1 MVTAQG
7 LVLTADRKTNADLFW
22 ALRGGGGNFGVVT
35 SFLFQ
40 AYPVSIVYGGL
51 IVYPREEAPT
61 VIRQF
66 RNLMLDAP
74 DELSAAVVMTV
85 LPDGTKV
92 VAIAACSCADLDQA
106 AAMID
111 PLRRFATPLLD
122 LTQPMPFP
130 AMQKLAAEGMPVDAH
145 NYWKSALL
153 KTLDGAVIDRLVAHA
168 NTAPSPHSKIVVV
181 ANGGAMARVAAGDTA
196 FAQREAAFAVAV
208 EAQWTDPNES
218 LRNKEWALAGSQLL
232 QPHATGGHMPNFLD
246 EEPQAVIQAAF
257 GENYARL
264 AEIKTKYDPTNF
276 FSMNLNIQPGR
287 RTRRALA
294 S

>member
-1 MVTAQG
+1 VTAQG

-51 IVYPREEAPT
+51 IAYPRDEAAT
-61 VIRQF
+61 VLRQF
-66 RNLMLDAP
+66 RNLMLEAP
-74 DELSAAVVMTV
+74 DELSAAFVMTC
-85 LPDGTKV
+85 LPDGTP
-92 VAIAACSCADLDQA
+92 VAAVAACCCADLDQA
-106 AAMID
+106 AAIID
-111 PLRRFATPLLD
+111 PLRRFATPLAD
-122 LTQPMPFP
+122 FTQPMPFP
-130 AMQKLAAEGMPVDAH
+130 AMQKLAADSMLDDSH

-153 KTLDGAVIDRLVAHA
+153 KTIDGALIDRLVEHA
-168 NTAPSPHSKIVVV
+168 NAAPTPHAKVVVV
-181 ANGGAMARVAAGDTA
+181 ANGGAMARVETSDTA
-196 FAQREAAFAVAV
+196 FAQRDAAFAVAV
-208 EAQWTDPNES
+208 EAQWTDPADS
-218 LRNKEWALAGSQLL
+218 ARNKEWALVGAQLL

-264 AEIKTKYDPTNF
+264 VEVKTKYDPTNF
-276 FSMNLNIQPGR
+276 FSVNLNIQPGR
-287 RTRRALA
+287 RSRRALA